1 MFGRPSFTRIFARV
15 KVWPLDLAVCEMST
29 KLDFTS
35 DPADELI
42 AATSIVYRVGLV
54 TRDKKIRQSK
64 LVPIAVADPL
74 KS

>member
-1 MFGRPSFTRIFARV
+1 
-15 KVWPLDLAVCEMST
+15 MST

-35 DPADELI
+35 DPVDELI
-42 AATSIVYRVGLV
+42 AVTSIVYRVGLV